1 MAKKK
6 QSSASKTSTAPSEAP
21 QAEQSAKT
29 ASEQKKS
36 QSTASNPV
44 VAGLRPFVHP
54 SGLAAFDTAAAQ
66 LVSDDEALAWS
77 TLLPAMIVGS
87 DLMLSRR
94 MRFVTR
100 ANLAKMLDK
109 ILVRQELFFE
119 TKSEAPLIVDAG
131 ANIGLAT
138 YFFKRIFHNCRIV
151 ALEPNPKTAEIFKLN
166 ISRNGYADIEF
177 VEAALS
183 DANGAVPFW
192 VSASDSGSSSLVHA
206 RAPSD
211 AQVVSVP
218 GVSLRD
224 LLNEPV
230 AFLKLDIVGS
240 EAAVLRDAKEKLAL
254 VDQIYCEC
262 YPSSKSEGNNL
273 TEVLSVLASAG
284 FHTAVSPSLADE
296 GRRRFRAG
304 TAVKKDRQYTVFAR
318 RNGLG

>member
-1 MAKKK
+1 MARK
-6 QSSASKTSTAPSEAP
+6 SSASKTERAPSEAP
-21 QAEQSAKT
+21 EAEPSVKSAP
-29 ASEQKKS
+29 EQIKS
-36 QSTASNPV
+36 VSNPV
-44 VAGLRPFVHP
+44 VAGLRPFLHP
-54 SGLAAFDTAAAQ
+54 SSMDAFDAAAAQ
-66 LVSDDEALAWS
+66 LVSDDETLAWS
-77 TLLPAMIVGS
+77 TLLPAMIAGS

-100 ANLAKMLDK
+100 ATLAKMLDK

-151 ALEPNPKTAEIFKLN
+151 ALEPNPKTAETFKLN
-166 ISRNGYADIEF
+166 ISRNGYTDVEF

-183 DANGAVPFW
+183 DASGSVPFW

-224 LLNEPV
+224 LLREPV

-240 EAAVLRDAKEKLAL
+240 EATVLRDAKEKLGL

-262 YPSSKSEGNNL
+262 YPSSKGNNL

-284 FHTAVSPSLADE
+284 FHTAVGPSLADE
-296 GRRRFRAG
+296 GKRRFRAG

-318 RNGLG
+318 RSGLG